1 MEKII
6 RDKIMEHLE
15 SNNLLS
21 RHQHGFRSK
30 RSCLTQL
37 LEYLSEIHDALD
49 NGKPVD
55 AVYLDCQK
63 AFDKVPHK
71 RLIAKL
77 RAYGISG
84 KILKWIENFLSGRT
98 QRVVIDGILS
108 DPLPVLSGVPQGSVL
123 GPLLFLIYI
132 NDLLDG
138 ISSGGKLFADDS
150 KLFRKIS
157 SQTDRQILQEDLN
170 KLHEWS
176 RKWLM
181 SFNEQKCKV
190 MYFGRNNPKHNY
202 HLNNNLLEES
212 TQEKDLGVYVTP
224 DLKSETHVGKVA
236 AKANSALGRINRTF
250 SYMNKSMFLALY
262 PTLVRSQMEHAVQA
276 WSPQLQKDILLLEK
290 VQQRA
295 TRIIPELKDKDYT
308 QRLKDLKLPSLEQRR
323 ARGDL
328 IEVYK
333 IMHGHENLNR
343 KDFFQLTREDRP
355 YFLRGN
361 SLNIITK
368 ESNSSRRRHFFDIR
382 TINAW
387 NSLPEAIVSSS
398 SINSFKNKLDLLIT
412 SRGGTILRA

>member
-1 MEKII
+1 
-6 RDKIMEHLE
+6 
-15 SNNLLS
+15 
-21 RHQHGFRSK
+21 
-30 RSCLTQL
+30 
-37 LEYLSEIHDALD
+37 
-49 NGKPVD
+49 
-55 AVYLDCQK
+55 
-63 AFDKVPHK
+63 
-71 RLIAKL
+71 
-77 RAYGISG
+77 
-84 KILKWIENFLSGRT
+84 
-98 QRVVIDGILS
+98 
-108 DPLPVLSGVPQGSVL
+108 
-123 GPLLFLIYI
+123 
-132 NDLLDG
+132 
-138 ISSGGKLFADDS
+138 
-150 KLFRKIS
+150 
-157 SQTDRQILQEDLN
+157 
-170 KLHEWS
+170 
-176 RKWLM
+176 
-181 SFNEQKCKV
+181 
-190 MYFGRNNPKHNY
+190 
-202 HLNNNLLEES
+202 
-212 TQEKDLGVYVTP
+212 
-224 DLKSETHVGKVA
+224 
-236 AKANSALGRINRTF
+236 
-250 SYMNKSMFLALY
+250 
-262 PTLVRSQMEHAVQA
+262 MEHAVQA